1 MSKDLLS
8 KLDKITIKGQLK
20 TLHVFDV
27 RTGQTNLA
35 LVGISDSAGKWN
47 LESVYVPKTYYT
59 KIVNALKQSFENER
73 LLKVV
78 IQEIRAARIVSIS
91 SMEVSEITI
100 RDFVEL
106 VKNGKISNST
116 QRMLVHTIGKLIE
129 IRDGLRFLFNFNGS
143 PVVLRVYKNSSIW
156 TDLLIE
162 DHYENPT
169 RSWEVVAVI
178 SLTTQ
183 SVIQH
188 QIYEINEETLMEY
201 GPTGAFSLY
210 SVLPIRPV
218 DEERTEPQ
226 TDSAVNISVQESTE
240 VAEGNEYKELMKVIA
255 ESAKKIVEMA
265 VGGEG

>member
-1 MSKDLLS
+1 MSKALLS
-8 KLDKITIKGQLK
+8 KLDKITVKGQLK

-35 LVGISDSAGKWN
+35 LVGVSDQGGKWS
-47 LESVYVPKTYYT
+47 LESVYVPRTYYT
-59 KIVNALKQSFENER
+59 KIVNALKQVFENER

-91 SMEVSEITI
+91 SMEPSEITI
-100 RDFVEL
+100 SSFVDM
-106 VKNGKISNST
+106 VKAGKITNST

-143 PVVLRVYKNSSIW
+143 PVVLRMYKNSSLW

-178 SLTTQ
+178 TLTTQ
-183 SVIQH
+183 SVVQH
-188 QIYEINEETLMEY
+188 QIYEINEETLVEY

-210 SVLPIRPV
+210 AILPIRPV
-218 DEERTEPQ
+218 DEERTEAQ
-226 TDSAVNISVQESTE
+226 TDSTVDTAVQST
-240 VAEGNEYKELMKVIA
+240 AEATEDSEYRELVKAIA

-265 VGGEG
+265 GGEG

>member
-35 LVGISDSAGKWN
+35 LVAISDSAGRWS
-47 LESVYVPKTYYT
+47 LESVYVPRTYYT
-59 KIVNALKQSFENER
+59 KIVNALKQAFENER
-73 LLKVV
+73 LLKVI

-91 SMEVSEITI
+91 SMEPSEITI

-116 QRMLVHTIGKLIE
+116 QRMLVHTIGKIIE
-129 IRDGLRFLFNFNGS
+129 IRDGLRFLFNYNSS
-143 PVVLRVYKNSSIW
+143 PIVLRVYKNSSLW

-169 RSWEVVAVI
+169 RSWEAVVAI

-183 SVIQH
+183 SVVQH
-188 QIYEINEETLMEY
+188 QVYEINEETLMGY
-201 GPTGAFSLY
+201 GPVGAFSLY
-210 SVLPIRPV
+210 AILPIRPV
-218 DEERTEPQ
+218 DSEE
-226 TDSAVNISVQESTE
+226 SSVTGAQVAAEESTTE
-240 VAEGNEYKELMKVIA
+240 DGEYKELVKAIA
-255 ESAKKIVEMA
+255 ESARKIVEMA
-265 VGGEG
+265 TGDGK

>member
-8 KLDKITIKGQLK
+8 KLDKVTVKGQLK

-27 RTGQTNLA
+27 RTGQTNLS
-35 LVGISDSAGKWN
+35 LVGIRGPEGDGGEKWS
-47 LESVYVPKTYYT
+47 LESVYVPRTYYT
-59 KIVNALKQSFENER
+59 KIVNALKQAFENER
-73 LLKVV
+73 LLKIV

-91 SMEVSEITI
+91 SMEPSETTI
-100 RDFVEL
+100 RNFVEL
-106 VKNGKISNST
+106 VESSKITNSA
-116 QRMLVHTIGKLIE
+116 QRMLIHTVGKLIE

-188 QIYEINEETLMEY
+188 QVYEINEESLMEY
-201 GPTGAFSLY
+201 GPVGAFSLY
-210 SVLPIRPV
+210 AILPIRPV
-218 DEERTEPQ
+218 DERTEAQ
-226 TDSAVNISVQESTE
+226 TDSAASTGVQEA
-240 VAEGNEYKELMKVIA
+240 AEDGEYKELVKAIA
-255 ESAKKIVEMA
+255 ESAKKIAKMA
-265 VGGEG
+265 VGEG